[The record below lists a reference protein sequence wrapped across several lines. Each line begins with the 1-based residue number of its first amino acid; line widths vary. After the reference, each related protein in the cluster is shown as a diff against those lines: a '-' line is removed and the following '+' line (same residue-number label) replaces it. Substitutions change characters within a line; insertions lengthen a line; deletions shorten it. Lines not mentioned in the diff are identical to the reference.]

1 MVLPQMPETVRNRHP
16 IFNAMTRT
24 AALLAGWILMILG
37 LGMGVTVVMLPA
49 GLVIGMLGVLLVVW
63 AWAAPGFRD
72 N

>member
-1 MVLPQMPETVRNRHP
+1 MVLPQTPETARIRHP

-24 AALLAGWILMILG
+24 VALLAGWILMILG

-49 GLVIGMLGVLLVVW
+49 GLVIGILGVLLVVW